1 MDIQLDHLGSNSGFN
16 QSRFALQF
24 VVVSDVDDFDK
35 NRNLTWQ
42 TTTSLDDEHTPGIFK
57 VTTGLGVDIINCFAP
72 YADLLRLAL
81 NFSPVKS
88 FSNVGPRA
96 HIVWRRAKIS
106 LWNRTLGNIFFDI
119 GVFYS
124 EKTSPGGVWTWDP
137 DHESRT
143 YTRSR
148 LLGSYMLH
156 LQWWSEYR
164 TSLVFKWSKVVRLSI
179 GLLF

>member
-106 LWNRTLGNIFFDI
+106 L
-119 GVFYS
+119 
-124 EKTSPGGVWTWDP
+124 
-137 DHESRT
+137 
-143 YTRSR
+143 
-148 LLGSYMLH
+148 
-156 LQWWSEYR
+156 
-164 TSLVFKWSKVVRLSI
+164 
-179 GLLF
+179 

>member
-72 YADLLRLAL
+72 YDKLLRHKIA
-81 NFSPVKS
+81 SQK
-88 FSNVGPRA
+88 VGRRCRA
-96 HIVWRRAKIS
+96 QMYRAIS
-106 LWNRTLGNIFFDI
+106 MICAR
-119 GVFYS
+119 V
-124 EKTSPGGVWTWDP
+124 
-137 DHESRT
+137 
-143 YTRSR
+143 
-148 LLGSYMLH
+148 
-156 LQWWSEYR
+156 
-164 TSLVFKWSKVVRLSI
+164 
-179 GLLF
+179 